1 MELLYLGP
9 LAHDKVAPNREQF
22 HFWCDI
28 LLTDPIITLICHLT
42 TFSTSSDVFLNILF
56 SNFRRSKYALTPSP
70 NIELG
75 KLGSVDLLGGIS
87 PGLSKCAIIARS
99 IEKQVV
105 ALHAVRQAG
114 RLAGKMVSLK
124 EDEMDGSWIHA

>member
-9 LAHDKVAPNREQF
+9 LAHNKLAPNREQF

-42 TFSTSSDVFLNILF
+42 TFSTSSDVFSIFCFPILDVQ
-56 SNFRRSKYALTPSP
+56 STLTPSP
-70 NIELG
+70 NIELC